1 MANRSR
7 LEIADLSRSWVSTDS
22 LVDERHTPALCHL
35 RQPLSAFR
43 KRCAVDQL
51 ARLDNDR
58 LAFGTVYQGIDRT
71 VLNRQFVADW
81 FGCSSHFRFVF
92 RVPIISATVIRS
104 SIFFRGTLF
113 KDEQQEKIH

>member
-51 ARLDNDR
+51 ARLNDDR
-58 LAFGTVYQGIDRT
+58 LAFGAVYQGIDRT
-71 VLNRQFVADW
+71 VLYRQFVADW
-81 FGCSSHFRFVF
+81 FGGSSHFPFSLSCPGHLSDRY
-92 RVPIISATVIRS
+92 RVLD
-104 SIFFRGTLF
+104 FL
-113 KDEQQEKIH
+113 